1 MYIDQIYTPTTIPR
15 RPSTIVNETLL
26 RENPQYLVWKQIGQQ
41 LKERD
46 LTKQEVLTLFGNVE
60 QAMTNRD
67 TGANRTLLGRGKD
80 ITTKYAGK
88 IKDATNKILSAVQ
101 DSVPV
106 EAVDTYYNQAT
117 NALNK
122 VVGGDKGKVMKA
134 ITAYRNLAKAYPKTA
149 GFAKA
154 ALVAITGLAT
164 GGAGLP
170 IIAGLTYGLDSAIK
184 GDRLSTVLGKGG
196 GAAALA
202 WAGQQ
207 VAGAFKGSADAAA
220 AGAPQSPAMGQAEFA
235 AQQAA
240 GGAGQ
245 AAGQAASAS
254 VGELPPEYAMGAGQ
268 TLTPPGEVPPE
279 YAMGAGQTLPGA
291 EGAAAA
297 ASEVTRYTVTAADAK
312 GLGSI
317 AQKFDITA
325 QQLWDTN
332 PQIADP
338 NIIYV
343 GQELNVPASTG
354 EKVNV
359 WDGWQGPTKKTITV
373 EPTANTEIPEPPAA
387 GTTDVGPGTADTAG
401 RGAAIDYSQKGPVT
415 TDSLGQK
422 LEYGIPVND
431 KGAFVPPN
439 PNLPAEELARQQ
451 AAYDAWKSDYMKRFP
466 NAVQMP
472 DGSMQGIKPGLAPMF
487 PGSGK
492 VTLPAV
498 QEAIERGLANARL
511 KVLPA
516 DELIDHKLTVMGWA
530 LNESVGNAQG
540 RSLHLT
546 DTGVKTVFANIDRVG
561 RSIVKELRGV
571 ARSMPGYL
579 TPDLPGGPGRPVK
592 PGLIGKGLNWLDKTA
607 SKVGGFIKSKGHE
620 FTTNVTKD
628 KLEMKWQTAGSPNN
642 SDQLARWLQTQKVP
656 AEVVAQ
662 VYQQMGIP
670 EPSQIGTDKPFAK
683 IIKPGTDRYYTR
695 KELDALQAKQGDAT
709 TAAAAEPDAEPEAE
723 PAAKSPATAGAGAFG
738 QMASQLTPSAT
749 GGRTTQTATG
759 LKHTASAGNSN
770 QPAAA
775 TAAPAA
781 PAAKPTGVPGYD
793 FKSLTK
799 MPGMEKL
806 AQKKPDFSMPSAY
819 GKTTY
824 SMKPPAINTGA
835 KKAAPAMAESQAF
848 IRRTMSEVKQQLAR
862 ATTKEDVSRI
872 KSYIDREFVRNGLV
886 NESYQTIRDNMI
898 RKVVTI
904 GAQRR
909 REAASR

>member
-1 MYIDQIYTPTTIPR
+1 VI
-15 RPSTIVNETLL
+15 NEAWL
-26 RENPQYLVWKQIGQQ
+26 REDPQYMIWKQIGQQ

-46 LTKQEVLTLFGNVE
+46 LTKQEVLALFGNVE

-88 IKDATNKILSAVQ
+88 IKDATNKILGAVQ

-117 NALNK
+117 NALNRL
-122 VVGGDKGKVMKA
+122 VGGDKGKVMKA

-207 VAGAFKGSADAAA
+207 VAGALTGTP
-220 AGAPQSPAMGQAEFA
+220 APGTTE
-235 AQQAA
+235 
-240 GGAGQ
+240 
-245 AAGQAASAS
+245 
-254 VGELPPEYAMGAGQ
+254 VPPEYAMGAGQ
-268 TLTPPGEVPPE
+268 TLTPPGEVPPEYAMGAGQTLTPPGEVAPEYAMGAGQTLTPPGEIPPE

-325 QQLWDTN
+325 QQLWDNN

-387 GTTDVGPGTADTAG
+387 GGAEAGPGAADTAG

-487 PGSGK
+487 PGGGK
-492 VTLPAV
+492 VTLPSV
-498 QEAIERGLANARL
+498 QEAIDRGIQNAQIIKL
-511 KVLPA
+511 SVDK
-516 DELIDHKLTVMGWA
+516 LIDQKFTVMHWA
-530 LNESVGNAQG
+530 LNESAGKPQG
-540 RSLHLT
+540 QSLYLT

-592 PGLIGKGLNWLDKTA
+592 PGLVGKGLNWLDKTA
-607 SKVGGFIKSKGHE
+607 GKVGGFIKSKGHE

-670 EPSQIGTDKPFAK
+670 EPGQIGTDKSFAK

-695 KELDALQAKQGDAT
+695 KELDALQAKQGDTT

-723 PAAKSPATAGAGAFG
+723 PAAKSPAGAGAGAFG

-759 LKHTASAGNSN
+759 LKHTASASNLN
-770 QPAAA
+770 QPTAA
-775 TAAPAA
+775 TAAPAAPAAKPAA

-793 FKSLTK
+793 FKALTK

-848 IRRTMSEVKQQLAR
+848 IRRTMSEVKQQLAQ

-872 KSYIDREFVRNGLV
+872 KSYIDREFVRHGLV
-886 NESYQTIRDNMI
+886 NESYQTMRDNMI